1 MTVSRSTAPRPAA
14 LRSDTPTPEGAQR
27 APLGRVVPFAAS
39 ARPRRRP
46 EAGERRGEILLFLG
60 VRYER
65 LAS

>member
-1 MTVSRSTAPRPAA
+1 MTVSRPSA
-14 LRSDTPTPEGAQR
+14 LRSAALPEA
-27 APLGRVVPFAAS
+27 APAPARTGLVVPFAPV

-46 EAGERRGEILLFLG
+46 EADEPRGEILLFLG